1 MNVDTN
7 HLVALAARREKERD
21 ALRALDYE
29 RLPDELEPAAKA
41 VLRGR
46 SEAYVSRTSGGKL
59 SKYAA
64 KRRKEKRKQ
73 ARAARKRNR

>member
-7 HLVALAARREKERD
+7 HLVVLQDAARD
-21 ALRALDYE
+21 LLRARDYE
-29 RLPDELEPAAKA
+29 KLPDELEPAARA

-46 SEAYVSRTSGGKL
+46 TEAYVSRTSGGKL

-73 ARAARKRNR
+73 ARAARKRNRGR

>member
-7 HLVALAARREKERD
+7 YLVALQNMERD
-21 ALRALDYE
+21 LLRARDYE
-29 RLPDELEPAAKA
+29 QLPDELEPAAKA

-46 SEAYVSRTSGGKL
+46 NEAYVSRTSGGKL

-73 ARAARKRNR
+73 ARAARKRNRGR

>member
-7 HLVALAARREKERD
+7 HLVALQNMERD
-21 ALRALDYE
+21 LLRARGYE
-29 RLPDELEPAAKA
+29 QLPDELEPAAKA

>member
-7 HLVALAARREKERD
+7 HLVALQERARD
-21 ALRALDYE
+21 LLRTRDYE
-29 RLPDELEPAAKA
+29 QLPDELEPAAKA

-46 SEAYVSRTSGGKL
+46 NEAYVSRTSGGKL

-64 KRRKEKRKQ
+64 RKRKEKRKQ
-73 ARAARKRNR
+73 ARAARKRNRGR

>member
-7 HLVALAARREKERD
+7 HLVVLRETEQD

-29 RLPDELEPAAKA
+29 RLPGELEPAARA

-46 SEAYVSRTSGGKL
+46 NEAYVSRTSGGKL

-73 ARAARKRNR
+73 ARAARKRNRR

>member
-7 HLVALAARREKERD
+7 HLVALQNMERD
-21 ALRALDYE
+21 LLRARDYE
-29 RLPDELEPAAKA
+29 QLPDELEPAAKA

-46 SEAYVSRTSGGKL
+46 NEAYVSRTSGGKL

-73 ARAARKRNR
+73 ARAARKRNRGR

>member
-7 HLVALAARREKERD
+7 HLVALHNAQRD

-29 RLPDELEPAAKA
+29 EIPGDLEPAARA

-46 SEAYVSRTSGGKL
+46 TEAYVSRTSGGKL
-59 SKYAA
+59 SRYAA

-73 ARAARKRNR
+73 ARVARKRNRR

>member
-7 HLVALAARREKERD
+7 HLVALQDRARD
-21 ALRALDYE
+21 LLRAQDYE
-29 RLPDELEPAAKA
+29 QLPDELEPAARA

-46 SEAYVSRTSGGKL
+46 NEAYVSRTSGGKL

-73 ARAARKRNR
+73 ARVARKRNRR

>member
-7 HLVALAARREKERD
+7 HLVALQDAARD
-21 ALRALDYE
+21 LLRARDYE
-29 RLPDELEPAAKA
+29 KLPDELEPAARA

-46 SEAYVSRTSGGKL
+46 NEAYVSRTSGGKL

-73 ARAARKRNR
+73 ARAARKRNRR

>member
-7 HLVALAARREKERD
+7 HLVVLQDAARD
-21 ALRALDYE
+21 LLRARDYE
-29 RLPDELEPAAKA
+29 KLPDELEPAAKA

-59 SKYAA
+59 SRYAA
-64 KRRKEKRKQ
+64 RKRKEKRKQ

>member
-7 HLVALAARREKERD
+7 HLVALQNMERD
-21 ALRALDYE
+21 LLHARDYE
-29 RLPDELEPAAKA
+29 KLPDELEPAAKA

-59 SKYAA
+59 SRYAA
-64 KRRKEKRKQ
+64 RKRKEKRKQ

>member
-7 HLVALAARREKERD
+7 HLVALQERARD
-21 ALRALDYE
+21 LLRARDYE
-29 RLPDELEPAAKA
+29 QLPDELEPAAKA

-46 SEAYVSRTSGGKL
+46 NEAYVSRTSGGKL

-73 ARAARKRNR
+73 ARAARKRNRGR